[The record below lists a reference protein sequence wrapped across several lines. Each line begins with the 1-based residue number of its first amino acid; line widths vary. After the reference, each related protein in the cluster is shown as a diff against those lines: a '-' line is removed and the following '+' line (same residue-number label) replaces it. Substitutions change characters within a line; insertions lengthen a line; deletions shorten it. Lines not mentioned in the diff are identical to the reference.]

1 MIFSDGSRIMGQQA
15 RSKCGTS
22 DTPLGCCEVKFPTNA
37 EFLAPQPLVWLK
49 SPTDAEFYI
58 WSTRSAV
65 RTSDKCWVSD
75 S

>member
-37 EFLAPQPLVWLK
+37 EFLVPAAAGLAQISDRCGVLHL
-49 SPTDAEFYI
+49 EH
-58 WSTRSAV
+58 AV
-65 RTSDKCWVSD
+65 CSSNLRQVLGF
-75 S
+75 